1 MSLAQRLKQIFN
13 IDIKTRN
20 NSFGQAHSCNRSVS
34 VAFAFGVYKLVFF
47 EQIKE
52 SRKKET
58 E

>member
-13 IDIKTRN
+13 IDIKTGN
-20 NSFGQAHSCNRSVS
+20 NSFGQAHSYNRSVS
-34 VAFAFGVYKLVFF
+34 VAFASGVYKLVFF

-52 SRKKET
+52 STQEET